1 MSNLEVKPRSSEHY
15 GQTQKAWQRRP
26 IKSLAHGHGSLFL
39 DGDWI
44 ESKNLSTEG
53 IRYLTTG
60 NVGDGFYKEQG
71 SGFISNETFNEL
83 RCTEV
88 FPGDILIARLNNPI
102 GRACIVPDL
111 GSRIVTAV
119 DNVILRP
126 GLDFNRRFLVYR
138 FSAKDYAHQMQGHRT
153 RKS

>member
-71 SGFISNETFNEL
+71 SGFIRE
-83 RCTEV
+83 
-88 FPGDILIARLNNPI
+88 PLIN
-102 GRACIVPDL
+102 
-111 GSRIVTAV
+111 
-119 DNVILRP
+119 
-126 GLDFNRRFLVYR
+126 
-138 FSAKDYAHQMQGHRT
+138 
-153 RKS
+153 